1 MFIKEKIIQ
10 RLLDQSHI
18 TLDEAY
24 VLRGNKNFNGIT
36 YISKPTEYKHQETKT
51 QLPTF
56 LDTNTTKTT

>member
-24 VLRGNKNFNGIT
+24 ELRRNKNFNGII
-36 YISKPTEYKHQETKT
+36 YISEPTEYKHQETKT

-56 LDTNTTKTT
+56 LDTNTNTTT